1 MVMPT
6 KSRTFFKIAQ
16 TAHQTPRKK
25 RTKFIRL
32 MKKHVKRDSMRGN
45 GNDPQYETKKKKT
58 NRQEKE
64 CRKRNRKRTTK
75 KLCRTTSN
83 EILLCTFFL
92 CWVASWASVC
102 LYVWQV
108 NFMTKVTCL
117 ICCCCYAIQ
126 ANGVFV
132 VFFFTLFCSYFLL
145 WTIAKFIFAPQLS
158 PFSPISHR
166 ALFVSLFQR
175 NGFYCFYV
183 FD

>member
-1 MVMPT
+1 MIHNMRRRKRKPT
-6 KSRTFFKIAQ
+6 
-16 TAHQTPRKK
+16 
-25 RTKFIRL
+25 
-32 MKKHVKRDSMRGN
+32 D
-45 GNDPQYETKKKKT
+45 KKK
-58 NRQEKE
+58 NGEKE
-64 CRKRNRKRTTK
+64 TENERPKTSV
-75 KLCRTTSN
+75 LCITTSN